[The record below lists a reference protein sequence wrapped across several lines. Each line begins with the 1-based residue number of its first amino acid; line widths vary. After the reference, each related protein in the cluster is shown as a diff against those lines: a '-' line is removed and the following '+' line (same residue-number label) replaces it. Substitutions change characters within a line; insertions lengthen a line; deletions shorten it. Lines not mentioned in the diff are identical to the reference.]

1 MVDGGF
7 QLALAFDAGL
17 HAGDG
22 LPAGFWDWLIAHGA
36 VFGAGG
42 CLALASMAVVLVLGV
57 PDALAAIQAGPV
69 DGRAAR
75 ALHPA
80 AVLGQGIVAQLLF
93 AIGGQVGPVAHAVRT
108 GSVAASTSTRPDG
121 PMVATQRSL

>member
-7 QLALAFDAGL
+7 QLALAVDARL

-22 LPAGFWDWLIAHGA
+22 LPAGFWEWLIAHGA
-36 VFGAGG
+36 IFGAGG

-57 PDALAAIQAGPV
+57 PDALAVIQAGPV

-93 AIGGQVGPVAHAVRT
+93 ALGCDVGPVAHAVRT
-108 GSVAASTSTRPDG
+108 GRLAASTSTRPVG
-121 PMVATQRSL
+121 SSVATQRSL